1 MTDEDTARIA
11 IKLKTMTEALDVIKM
26 ESDNTKDKG
35 DVLGAGRRLER
46 INIEATLALEACI
59 DQ

>member
-11 IKLKTMTEALDVIKM
+11 IKLKTMTEALDVIRV
-26 ESDNTKDKG
+26 ESDNAKDRG

-46 INIEATLALEACI
+46 IYTTANDALEACI